1 MGCSDQEVRIRGRLT
16 FTLRLRLKPDNT
28 WDSGSIQCDSMLF
41 LVMYVDSGFSAID
54 VRDGSF
60 SKVSLLSIVFR
71 VGLCA
76 W

>member
-1 MGCSDQEVRIRGRLT
+1 MFESWVGCSDQEVRIRGRLT

-28 WDSGSIQCDSMLF
+28 WDSGSIH
-41 LVMYVDSGFSAID
+41 GFSAID

-60 SKVSLLSIVFR
+60 SKVSLLSHVFR
-71 VGLCA
+71 VRLCA